1 MRMDITSE
9 IFGGEEKQPE
19 AETPKVETVETPAP
33 EVEAPPA
40 PEPAPE
46 PTPEPEA
53 PKEDKSVP
61 LTALL
66 DERDRRKEAERRAA
80 EYESRQAASAPVD
93 MPDPIDD
100 PRGFAE
106 WQNSQVQQALVSQ
119 RFEMSDLMA
128 KQQYGEE
135 TVKTAAEWAM
145 EKAKADPLFATA
157 YMQQPHP
164 IDWIVREHKRSAL
177 VNDIGDNVDD
187 WFAKEA
193 EKRGY
198 APTAPNTAPAPAVA
212 ASPPAVKPAVPPRS
226 IASDASA
233 PKVQGDPS
241 ADFMAIFKR

>member
-1 MRMDITSE
+1 MDITAE
-9 IFGGEEKQPE
+9 LFGGKEPMEQE
-19 AETPKVETVETPAP
+19 APAP
-33 EVEAPPA
+33 EVAPVEPPA
-40 PEPAPE
+40 PEPEAPPAPE
-46 PTPEPEA
+46 PTPEPPVEA
-53 PKEDKSVP
+53 PREDKSVP
-61 LTALL
+61 LSALL
-66 DERDRRKEAERRAA
+66 DERDRRKAA
-80 EYESRQAASAPVD
+80 EAKAAEFEARHSAPAPVD

-100 PRGFAE
+100 PRGFAD
-106 WQNSQVQQALVSQ
+106 WQQGQVQQALVSQ

-145 EKAKADPLFATA
+145 DKAKADPLFAQA

-187 WFAKEA
+187 WFAREA

-198 APTAPNTAPAPAVA
+198 APTAPNPAPAPAAV
-212 ASPPAVKPAVPPRS
+212 ASPPAAKPAVPPRS
-226 IASDASA
+226 IASDATA
-233 PKVQGDPS
+233 PKTQGDNS